1 MLSKKMHWPKAIT
14 LFSVCVLLSFFFA
27 TCKEPNRGTGPT
39 TTGNLA
45 ADSLNR
51 GLKFYCVRLDSA
63 DIQRLFRKGAPKLPG
78 GSADRILLQLYTA
91 NSQTNDSLGLIAYA
105 AKGYDTVDTTNNVVL
120 HVVDSCYR
128 SVAGEL
134 ILGNN
139 YVSLKKLNLQDTT
152 LGIPADIKY
161 ITFTPTKANDK
172 GNYLIYDV
180 EVTRSSGEKLL
191 YPKTSDPCPPY
202 CPLY

>member
-1 MLSKKMHWPKAIT
+1 MHWPGAIA
-14 LFSVCVLLSFFFA
+14 LSSSCILLSFFFA

-39 TTGNLA
+39 ATGSLA
-45 ADSLNR
+45 ADSTNR

-63 DIQRLFRKGAPKLPG
+63 DIQRLFRKGSPKLPG
-78 GSADRILLQLYTA
+78 GSADRILLQLYTPD
-91 NSQTNDSLGLIAYA
+91 SQKNDSLGLVAYP
-105 AKGYDTVDTTNNVVL
+105 AKGYDTVDTTNRVVL

-128 SVAGEL
+128 AVSGEL
-134 ILGNN
+134 ILSNN
-139 YVSLKKLNLQDTT
+139 YVSLKKLSLQDTT
-152 LGIPADIKY
+152 LGVPADIKY
-161 ITFTPTKANDK
+161 ITFTPTKAYDK

-180 EVTRSSGEKLL
+180 EVTKSSGEKML